1 VSRTVDASANPLIPR
16 PTPGVIALIVVL
28 TVAYAAQLLAIR
40 AGFGDFVSALMLH
53 PDQAALGG
61 RLWQPFTTMLLHDP
75 GSVGHLLN
83 NALMLWLFGTTLEQQ
98 RGRRWLITTFV
109 TCGVAGALATILV
122 GGLLH
127 LVLPNTQFDAIWN
140 SAVMGASGGALGLLV
155 SWIAIHWGKRI
166 NLFLFGLMKAQT
178 FGMVVVVIEVL
189 VALSYDGTSSTS
201 HFGGMGMGF
210 LIGRGLWPPKLSR
223 KVRVKRKHAKTQDRL
238 RRFEVIEGG
247 RRGDD
252 DNDDD
257 TAGPPIWGGGDKGGP
272 TIH

>member
-1 VSRTVDASANPLIPR
+1 VSRTVDATANPLIPR
-16 PTPGVIALIVVL
+16 PTPGVIALIVTL

-40 AGFGDFVSALMLH
+40 AGAGEFVSALMLY

-61 RLWQPFTTMLLHDP
+61 RLWQPFTSLLLHDP
-75 GSVGHLLN
+75 TSVGHLLN

-109 TCGVAGALATILV
+109 TCGVAGAVATVFI

-127 LVLPNTQFDAIWN
+127 LVMPDTQFDSVWN
-140 SAVMGASGGALGLLV
+140 SPVVGASGGALGLLV
-155 SWIAIHWGKRI
+155 SWIAIHWGQKI

-178 FGMVVVVIEVL
+178 FGLVVVAIEIL

-210 LIGRGLWPPKLSR
+210 LIGRGLWPPRNPR
-223 KVRVKRKHAKTQDRL
+223 KMLAKRQHAKTHDRL

-247 RRGDD
+247 RKG

-257 TAGPPIWGGGDKGGP
+257 TAGPPIWGGGGGP
-272 TIH
+272 TVH